1 MKMRY
6 ANHLLAIFC
15 VLLNILALIAVLTGM
30 HTVFGIAAVSI
41 SLAVSMGMYLRVLVG
56 TAAMQV
62 ADKQDELVDIAIAQ
76 KKDPNV
82 VDGFANWMKNKD
94 FYFHGARM
102 VDLMRG
108 WDKDGEHVGYW
119 TLMIGTRKVYED
131 ILKELGESATVLDYW
146 PINYESWAEELR
158 ATYLPDFQEEEI
170 VEPEDD
176 AIPELKG

>member
-41 SLAVSMGMYLRVLVG
+41 SLAVSIGMYLRVLVG

-62 ADKQDELVDIAIAQ
+62 AEKQDELVDIAIAQ
-76 KKDPNV
+76 KKDLFV
-82 VDGFANWMKNKD
+82 VNEFANWMKNKD

-102 VDLMRG
+102 VDLLRG
-108 WDKDGEHVGYW
+108 RDEIGEHIGYW
-119 TLMIGTRKVYED
+119 LLMVGTRKTYEE
-131 ILKELGESATVLDYW
+131 ISKEATVLDYW
-146 PINYESWAEELR
+146 PVNYESWAEELR
-158 ATYLPDFQEEEI
+158 GTYLPDFQEEEI